1 VSEMLQSGIIQHSHS
16 EFASPMI
23 LVKKKD
29 QTYRFCVDY
38 RHLNALTVKTKYPVP
53 VIDEFLDEL
62 CGAVWFSTLDLRA
75 SFHEIRMS
83 HKDQHK
89 TAFQTHHGYYE
100 FRVMPFGLSGAP
112 ATFQSA
118 MNSTLAP
125 LLRKSVLVFFDD
137 ILVYSKTWEEHI
149 HHLRQVLQI
158 LQREQWYIKLTKCS
172 FAKQQIAYLG
182 HVISPNGV
190 ATDPTKVAAV
200 SSWPTPA
207 NCKELRGFLGLAGY
221 YRKFVKN
228 FGVIARPLTDLL
240 KKGVVF
246 LWTQIHETAFQTL
259 KQSLVSAPVL
269 ALLNFAKPFAIET
282 DASSKGIGAVLLQD
296 HHPLAYVSKALGV
309 KNQGLSTYEKEYLAI
324 LMVVDK
330 WRQYLQHGEFFIYS
344 DHRSLSHLTEQ
355 RLTTPWQQ
363 RVFSKLI
370 GLQYKVV
377 YKKGIDNGAADALS
391 RRPSSELFS
400 LSSATPQWMLQV
412 MEGYTGDDQ
421 ARKLLVALTVSP
433 NDSGHY
439 TLNSGIIRYKGR
451 VWVGN
456 NIHLQQQIMLA
467 LHDSPVGGHSGFPVT
482 YR

>member
-1 VSEMLQSGIIQHSHS
+1 M
-16 EFASPMI
+16 
-23 LVKKKD
+23 
-29 QTYRFCVDY
+29 
-38 RHLNALTVKTKYPVP
+38 
-53 VIDEFLDEL
+53 
-62 CGAVWFSTLDLRA
+62 
-75 SFHEIRMS
+75 
-83 HKDQHK
+83 
-89 TAFQTHHGYYE
+89 
-100 FRVMPFGLSGAP
+100 
-112 ATFQSA
+112 
-118 MNSTLAP
+118 
-125 LLRKSVLVFFDD
+125 
-137 ILVYSKTWEEHI
+137 
-149 HHLRQVLQI
+149 
-158 LQREQWYIKLTKCS
+158 
-172 FAKQQIAYLG
+172 
-182 HVISPNGV
+182 
-190 ATDPTKVAAV
+190 
-200 SSWPTPA
+200 
-207 NCKELRGFLGLAGY
+207 
-221 YRKFVKN
+221 
-228 FGVIARPLTDLL
+228 
-240 KKGVVF
+240 F

-269 ALLNFAKPFAIET
+269 ALPNFAKPFAIET

-324 LMVVDK
+324 LMAVDK

-439 TLNSGIIRYKGR
+439 TVNSGIIRYKGR

-482 YR
+482 YPKLNNFFLGHL

>member
-1 VSEMLQSGIIQHSHS
+1 M
-16 EFASPMI
+16 
-23 LVKKKD
+23 
-29 QTYRFCVDY
+29 
-38 RHLNALTVKTKYPVP
+38 
-53 VIDEFLDEL
+53 
-62 CGAVWFSTLDLRA
+62 
-75 SFHEIRMS
+75 
-83 HKDQHK
+83 
-89 TAFQTHHGYYE
+89 
-100 FRVMPFGLSGAP
+100 
-112 ATFQSA
+112 
-118 MNSTLAP
+118 
-125 LLRKSVLVFFDD
+125 
-137 ILVYSKTWEEHI
+137 
-149 HHLRQVLQI
+149 
-158 LQREQWYIKLTKCS
+158 
-172 FAKQQIAYLG
+172 
-182 HVISPNGV
+182 
-190 ATDPTKVAAV
+190 
-200 SSWPTPA
+200 
-207 NCKELRGFLGLAGY
+207 
-221 YRKFVKN
+221 
-228 FGVIARPLTDLL
+228 
-240 KKGVVF
+240 F

-269 ALLNFAKPFAIET
+269 ALPNFAKLFAIET

-324 LMVVDK
+324 LMAVDK

-412 MEGYTGDDQ
+412 MEGYMGDDQ
-421 ARKLLVALTVSP
+421 ARELLVALTVSP

-439 TLNSGIIRYKGR
+439 TVNSGIIRYKGR

-467 LHDSPVGGHSGFPVT
+467 LHDSPVGGHSGFLVT
-482 YR
+482 YRRIKQIFSWPSMKTMVKQYVSSCSTCQQAKPDRSKYPGLLQPLPIPKQAWEVISMDFVEGLPRSANANTILVVVDTFSKYSHFLPLLHPFSALKVAQLFMDCVYKLHGLPVSIVTDRDRIFTSRLWQELFRLSGTTLKMSTSYHP